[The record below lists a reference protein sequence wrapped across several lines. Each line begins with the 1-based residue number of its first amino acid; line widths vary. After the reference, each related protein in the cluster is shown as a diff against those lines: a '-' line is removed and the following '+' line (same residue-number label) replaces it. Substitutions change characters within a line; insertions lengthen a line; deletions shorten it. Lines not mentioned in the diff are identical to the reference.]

1 MDLRSHSRW
10 LVPLLLCGSTLVAQA
25 PPGSARA
32 TAGVGA
38 PVPDLPAAS
47 SLMPAQRIAREQQW
61 RAEIRHQ
68 LYVSDTLPDLEA
80 HIWSTFTPTPGVIA
94 DRVTYQTSS
103 GMLVPAIVYRPE
115 HPTGKLPGIVVVN
128 GHGSDKY
135 GWYAFYSGM
144 LFAKAGAV
152 VVTYDPIGEGERN
165 IDRKSRTGAHDKI
178 VPPPLGVPETDWGQR
193 LAGLMQVD
201 LMQAVSYLRS
211 LPQVDPS
218 RIAVVGY
225 SMGSFISGIAG
236 AIDLRIHAVILS
248 GGGDYDGPGGYFDS
262 NPLPCQSP
270 PYRSLSV
277 LGDRGAVLYAL
288 NAARGPTLV
297 MNGDAD
303 SVMDM
308 AHHPPSGSHRSRRAT
323 ALRGTDQNMFTAILY
338 PGISHRTSWV
348 DRDGVTWLNQQIPVR
363 QLDSRAD
370 RLRAHHSHQYLGQ
383 SQQRRYHPQLHPRRP
398 RRRPRRSRHR
408 PARPYPATTHC
419 PFRPRLAG
427 QQGPPHLRG
436 VGAEDDGGSAGDV
449 TALAGTFAGSLASGV
464 FPDSFISA
472 AAASISL
479 LISAPS
485 SSMNPVM

>member
-10 LVPLLLCGSTLVAQA
+10 LVLLSFCSTLVAQA

-32 TAGVGA
+32 TAGTGA
-38 PVPDLPAAS
+38 PVPELPAAS
-47 SLMPAQRIAREQQW
+47 SLTPAQRIAREQQW
-61 RAEIRHQ
+61 RAQIRHQ
-68 LYVSDTLPDLEA
+68 LYVPDTLPDLDA
-80 HIWSTFTPTPGVIA
+80 HIWSTFTPTAGVIA

-115 HPTGKLPGIVVVN
+115 HSPEQNQAKLPGIVVVN

-178 VPPPLGVPETDWGQR
+178 VPPPPGVSPTDWGQR
-193 LAGLMQVD
+193 LAGIMQVD

-236 AIDLRIHAVILS
+236 ALDGYNQAFRIHAVILS

-270 PYRSLSV
+270 PYRSLDI

-288 NAARGPTLV
+288 NAARGPMLV

-308 AHHPPSGSHRSRRAT
+308 AHHPPEWFATVHARAI
-323 ALRGTDQNMFTAILY
+323 ALRGTDENMFTAILY
-338 PGISHRTSWV
+338 PGVSHRTSWV
-348 DRDGVTWLNQQIPVR
+348 NRDGVSWLNQQIHFANWTAAQIAQAPTTHISTWAKANNVDITPNYIREDREGGLDALGTGLPGLTR
-363 QLDSRAD
+363 QQLTVLSSADWQANKD
-370 RLRAHHSHQYLGQ
+370 RLTYEAWAQKTMAA
-383 SQQRRYHPQLHPRRP
+383 QQAMPQH
-398 RRRPRRSRHR
+398 
-408 PARPYPATTHC
+408 
-419 PFRPRLAG
+419 
-427 QQGPPHLRG
+427 
-436 VGAEDDGGSAGDV
+436 
-449 TALAGTFAGSLASGV
+449 
-464 FPDSFISA
+464 
-472 AAASISL
+472 
-479 LISAPS
+479 
-485 SSMNPVM
+485 

>member
-10 LVPLLLCGSTLVAQA
+10 LVLLLLCASTLFAQA
-25 PPGSARA
+25 PPGGPRA
-32 TAGVGA
+32 TAGTGA
-38 PVPDLPAAS
+38 PVPELPAAS
-47 SLMPAQRIAREQQW
+47 SLTPDQRIAREQQW
-61 RAEIRHQ
+61 RAQIRHQ
-68 LYVSDTLPDLEA
+68 LYVPDTLPELEA
-80 HIWSTFTPTPGVIA
+80 RTWSSFTPTPGIIA

-115 HPTGKLPGIVVVN
+115 HPGSPANSFAGVAHPPEQTQAKLPGIVVVN

-144 LFAKAGAV
+144 LLAKAGAV

-178 VPPPLGVPETDWGQR
+178 VPPPPGVSSTDWGQR

-236 AIDLRIHAVILS
+236 AIDLRVHAVLLS

-288 NAARGPTLV
+288 NAARGPMLV

-308 AHHPPSGSHRSRRAT
+308 AHHPPEWFATVRARAT
-323 ALRGTDQNMFTAILY
+323 ALRGTSQNMFTVILY

-348 DRDGVTWLNQQIPVR
+348 NRDGVAWLNQQIHFANWTADQIASAPTTHISTWAKANNVDITPSYIR
-363 QLDSRAD
+363 EDREGGLDALGTGLPGLTRKDLTVLSDADWQANKD
-370 RLRAHHSHQYLGQ
+370 RLTYEAWAQKTMAA
-383 SQQRRYHPQLHPRRP
+383 QQ
-398 RRRPRRSRHR
+398 
-408 PARPYPATTHC
+408 
-419 PFRPRLAG
+419 
-427 QQGPPHLRG
+427 
-436 VGAEDDGGSAGDV
+436 
-449 TALAGTFAGSLASGV
+449 
-464 FPDSFISA
+464 A
-472 AAASISL
+472 AAQH
-479 LISAPS
+479 
-485 SSMNPVM
+485 